1 MRKAQKYLVW
11 SAALIVALV
20 LLNIV
25 YPCVWISLPIEG
37 RIVDDRTGTPIAGA
51 VVVASWT
58 VSGVWERYP
67 VALLAVEE
75 AVSAPNGTFRI
86 DGWGPR
92 FHFGSGRADGSE
104 PLLRLIARGY
114 EPLLVHRLSTLPQEF
129 GFIQYAPTHVEMHVT
144 DVFALRAADTRSA
157 DYDRRVADFIALLNS
172 AISIPMCRTWSLP
185 HAEAVVHV
193 IDDDLAK
200 NLPTHAVLAL
210 RPYRSQGTCGQSPSP
225 TQGSGQ

>member
-1 MRKAQKYLVW
+1 M
-11 SAALIVALV
+11 

-25 YPCVWISLPIEG
+25 YPRVWISLPIKA

-58 VSGVWERYP
+58 VRGVWERYP

-75 AVSAPNGTFRI
+75 AVSAPDGTFRI

-104 PLLRLIARGY
+104 PQLRLIARGY
-114 EPLLVHRLSTLPQEF
+114 EPLLVHCLSTLPQEF
-129 GFIQYAPTHVEMHVT
+129 GFIQYAPTHVQMHVT

-157 DYDRRVADFIALLNS
+157 DYDRRVADFIASVNRP
-172 AISIPMCRTWSLP
+172 ISMPMCRTWPLP
-185 HAEAVVHV
+185 YAEAVVRM
-193 IDDDLAK
+193 IDDDLRK
-200 NLPTHAVLAL
+200 SVPTHAVLAL
-210 RPYRSQGTCGQSPSP
+210 RPYCPQSTMTRRTTATIVIESRL
-225 TQGSGQ
+225 

>member
-1 MRKAQKYLVW
+1 MHKAQKYLVW
-11 SAALIVALV
+11 SAASIVALV

-25 YPCVWISLPIEG
+25 YPCVWISLPIKG

-58 VSGVWERYP
+58 LRSVWEGYP

-75 AVSAPNGTFRI
+75 DVSASDGTFRI

-92 FHFGSGRADGSE
+92 FHFGSGRADSSQ
-104 PLLRLIARGY
+104 PYLRLIARDY
-114 EPLLVHRLSTLPQEF
+114 EPLLVSRLSTLPQEF
-129 GFIQYAPTHVEMHVT
+129 GFIQSVPTHVELHVS

-172 AISIPMCRTWSLP
+172 AMSVPMCRTWSLP
-185 HAEAVVHV
+185 HAEAVVQV

-200 NLPTHAVLAL
+200 KLPTHAVLAL
-210 RPYRSQGTCGQSPSP
+210 RPDRSYGMCGESPSP
-225 TQGSGQ
+225 TQGSGK